1 MCVPGH
7 TCHRVHGEI
16 REQPLGVYSHLSS
29 YLSSKVSKVHFI
41 FQNSWPRSFWLG
53 YISCLCLVSYHGSA
67 WITKAYYW
75 ICIFQVDSRDLNLGL
90 CGMCIHSLRHCFMP
104 GVSFFIPGWPQI
116 YYVAQVGL
124 KSTPFLLTPSLKC
137 WDHRSQ
143 FPPPRSYFYV
153 LNIHVCVRVFMCS
166 CMYSCVCACV

>member
-16 REQPLGVYSHLSS
+16 REQPSGVYSHLSS

-104 GVSFFIPGWPQI
+104 GVSFFIPGWSKIHTIPPNTVSQVLGPQES
-116 YYVAQVGL
+116 V
-124 KSTPFLLTPSLKC
+124 ST
-137 WDHRSQ
+137 
-143 FPPPRSYFYV
+143 PRSYFYV